1 MLLAM
6 PQMQLHRALMRARAH
21 EGARLRKGGGGG
33 RRGQGIP
40 SGIPVVRAQP
50 SPRAGPV
57 EKNAGSACK
66 LAPF

>member
-1 MLLAM
+1 M
-6 PQMQLHRALMRARAH
+6 RALGCGRA
-21 EGARLRKGGGGG
+21 GGGGAVG
-33 RRGQGIP
+33 RCIP